1 MAEYKVQGPDGKIIR
16 MEGPDDATEEQIL
29 SFAEQHYYQKLL
41 ETGRPDYSFGEI
53 ASKSLARGYERFKST
68 YGDVL
73 PAMAFSALGL
83 DNLAEEQMQ
92 EAAESEALI
101 QRTMPAQFPS
111 FRDVDWANPID
122 ISKFIIEATGEQAVN
137 LAGVLVPG
145 GVGVKLGERLATK
158 EAIKRLGPKA
168 TDTAINKI
176 LKSPAAVKGRT
187 IGQTSGVFLGSYA
200 LNAPE
205 VFRNIYEETGSFEP
219 GAAALAGVVNA
230 SLDSIL
236 PATILNQ
243 FSRPGRATIVSEIL
257 ERSGMSP
264 NLARKAVVQIFG
276 SGVLEG
282 ITEATQEAVSITAE
296 NFVQDHSYLFDS
308 KDFDRMLEGGVR
320 GTFAGGTF
328 RGVGVAA
335 GKLRDKYFKTEVDKV
350 DKKDKKD
357 EGDDTPPTT
366 TPPVKPLG
374 EQLELDLEGG
384 MAQGELDFDT
394 GPVVGEQL
402 ELEGLGPKP
411 TVGPLIPPVD
421 PRQTELDF
429 ETQVAQIEEEL
440 VGPPTQQGDLF
451 APVASK
457 PPTQPG
463 LELEGGV
470 SQPELTGLEPIP
482 FRRTEEEQ
490 LDSAEPR
497 LTEREV
503 TMRANSLEYN
513 IANAFVPNPSNIAE
527 LQELKDTYPEVFA
540 ERDFVSPQLGIE
552 RFEIPYEGGFKN
564 VTKLSDTLLTNL
576 PSSETERQRFG
587 GSRMTGAGLYNTLA
601 KNYGDKI
608 SEKKLS
614 TVYNFM
620 LPVIQDALSLGG
632 TVSPDDILIEDA
644 NDIPVASV
652 QGSIRKATPK
662 QVEKL
667 VAQKDELFRTK
678 RISKELYNDPD
689 FRIAEI
695 DPERQAG
702 ASISKPKAPLVYF
715 PAAYYM
721 EQIASVDKKGADA
734 LIEAAISKA
743 KNAGVRYLVAEDF
756 TSTQALNAFR
766 NRGFKD
772 ATKYL
777 FKGEALDTP
786 VDYGGDI
793 KRKRGIIKKNL
804 YLDIEADVKPKKPI
818 LPLKPVKGLYDIAE
832 PKGNDTR
839 VVPAGTTL
847 YHGTQS
853 DIDGIMSSRT
863 LLARY
868 EGLGKRNA
876 GGILT
881 EGGLVWFIENKD
893 SAISFGGGKTK
904 ATVLS
909 YTPKQNLNLLNRRAN
924 MSKKQADILNEIIM
938 PRFGFSQA
946 EINAVKKGGRYVK
959 GNYPNNR
966 LGDTDVIADKGR
978 SFEDYVS
985 DMYYRDY
992 YSARVTNPYE
1002 SGPPYE
1008 LREAPD
1014 ESGII
1019 PEPVIQRTKL
1029 YDIWPLVLTPL
1040 GYDGFYYA
1048 GTQLALVG
1056 NKRIEF
1062 VQAPKVE
1069 KKVAKKKVAKKKV
1082 AETKVVKKN
1091 KQGIILDDK
1100 GQEKTFYHGTDKD
1113 FNEFKIGKSGAIFVS
1128 EDASLAAQFASPPL
1142 TTAPGEVVSGAR
1154 IIPVKVNAKK
1164 LFDYR
1169 TQNHINRVVKLLS
1182 PEKTTLYGTID
1193 GKPISDKQRFRMAAE
1208 RGDYRAIEPFLDSI
1222 QEAGFDSFLVKEP
1235 QNNALNIG
1243 VFDPSQLESTI
1254 TPTMPTPTTA
1264 TPEISGIDSSLLNKE
1279 IEVTRQGKKQKGTY
1293 IEIDGSPFI
1302 SYSYKGGTVKSAIL
1316 PNDKV
1321 KEVKAKKEAAEEV
1334 PLKSIRKGKDS
1345 DKPIIN
1351 RLKSKKTLGAVLN
1364 ILKKANITR
1373 AQKLLVQV
1381 LLTVPN
1387 IGKTKFKMVD
1397 NLEFQNNAYGEYNR
1411 QQDTIQL
1418 SNNADVETVLHE
1430 AVHAATANLLNKHIR
1445 DGVGITRLGK
1455 QIIRLYEDAI
1465 AADTEGRFTTELSKV
1480 DEFIA
1485 ESFTNP
1491 EFQKFLATNDSSFS
1505 GRLRGEDSSYEG
1517 SLRDQGVRPNV
1528 IRNIMNE
1535 RRGINKFLSSI
1546 WSGFVSAVKDMIG
1559 ISDTDFSYSI
1569 LNDVISL
1576 APQLFVGPNATEQA
1590 QTTQEILFKIKT
1602 DAIEENLDSGNMAPN
1617 YDRIPE
1623 VGKAIQKFA
1632 ERIQRLPIA
1641 NNKIG
1646 LRMTNA
1652 LSNLPLG
1659 TAKLYLSF
1667 LSIPNKIELFAERIP
1682 ALRDVLDFLQKKAA
1696 DIKAGRE
1703 EIEIVLRYV
1712 EGVRDKYAG
1721 TPEGQKTL
1729 KEWNEVL
1736 LELSGLDTN
1745 PETVLQTS
1753 DGLANLTK
1761 ENPEAAALVRR
1772 YQKLPQDLKDAA
1784 YRIVND
1790 LEQRYD
1796 RLLEAVVLANENISP
1811 EYAQQLRED
1820 YGKRPFYLPFVRKGD
1835 YWFRFTTKDG
1845 REGKSSAFSEAA
1857 RNIEMERLIREEGA
1871 TDVEKLSFEETQKLT
1886 QQPPAQFVRNMIEI
1900 IKNNENIT
1908 PEQGQAIATQIEET
1922 YLDLFP
1928 DQSLRNNTRTRK
1940 VVPGYEKD
1948 IINAYA
1954 SVAPRVV
1961 SSLANTENNY
1971 QLLNAINQ
1979 VAYQANQPEN
1989 RNNNLL
1995 QAVASDTINESPF
2008 LLNPIAKGYARL
2020 AAYGSYFWFLGFNVS
2035 SAIVNFTQVPLV
2047 VQPFLAGE
2055 YGGGPLGQQKAAE
2068 ALGRASKLYFSG
2080 PGKKVGLQFEQTE
2093 GFLPDSTAAPFKVDI
2108 KTGDKTFIGP
2118 NAELFALKGQR
2129 YQIKETDK
2137 VKIAEKD
2144 GKFAELFNKAE
2155 EAAALRRGV
2164 GYEITELSKD
2174 LSSPIQTGGS
2184 RIVSK
2189 IEKAVGYIFQ
2199 NSERLN
2205 RELTLLAAFDLEM
2218 QKSGNKDLA
2227 IQKAI
2232 DLTSKVHS
2240 HALPEVGP
2248 RLFQDGIGKVAFV
2261 FKRFAQAQIY
2271 LISKLFFDIFGKS
2284 IPKNLSK
2291 EEQNRIR
2298 FEKQMAKKQL
2308 LGVLG
2313 YTFLMAGA
2321 QGLPLYGAFAL
2332 AAHLM
2337 FDDDDDPFSF
2347 DTFVNQK
2354 IGDIA
2359 FRGPLSYIIGADIS
2373 RRTGFRDLVFR
2384 EDAARLEEI
2393 GFPLYAMETVLG
2405 PAYAVVKR
2413 AFEAPEF
2420 FERGQQL
2427 RAYERTMPTAI
2438 SNVIKTFRQSM
2449 EGVRNKNGVKI
2460 VEDDPSLYE
2469 SFMQIVGFTNIEVSE
2484 AYQRANALKRPER
2497 QLLNRRTSLLLR
2509 YWLASQEGDND
2520 AVKEIME
2527 EIQEFNKK
2535 APGKLAITPSTI
2547 VRSMKARQKRTRDS
2561 TFGINLPRT
2570 YKQDLM
2576 DIYDI
2581 DEGDLDI
2588 FD

>member
-29 SFAEQHYYQKLL
+29 GFAEQQYYQNLL

-53 ASKSLARGYERFKST
+53 ASKSLGRGYERFKST

-122 ISKFIIEATGEQAVN
+122 ISKFIVETAGEQAVN

-145 GVGVKLGERLATK
+145 GAGVKVGERLATK

-187 IGQTSGVFLGSYA
+187 IGQTSGVFLGSYG

-282 ITEATQEAVSITAE
+282 LTEATQEAVSITAE

-335 GKLRDKYFKTEVDKV
+335 GKLRDKYFKTEVNKV

-357 EGDDTPPTT
+357 KGDDTPPTT

-411 TVGPLIPPVD
+411 TVGPLVPPVD

-429 ETQVAQIEEEL
+429 ETQVAQIEEEF

-457 PPTQPG
+457 PTTQPG

-470 SQPELTGLEPIP
+470 AQPELTGLETMP
-482 FRRTEEEQ
+482 FTRTEEEP
-490 LDSAEPR
+490 LDSAEPK

-503 TMRANSLEYN
+503 IMKANTLEYN

-527 LQELKDTYPEVFA
+527 LQKLKDTYPEVFA

-552 RFEIPYEGGFKN
+552 RFEIPYKGGFKN

-587 GSRMTGAGLYNTLA
+587 GSRMTEAGLYNTLA

-632 TVSPDDILIEDA
+632 TVSPNDILIEDA
-644 NDIPVASV
+644 NNIPVASV
-652 QGSIRKATPK
+652 KGSMRKATAK
-662 QVEKL
+662 EIEKL

-702 ASISKPKAPLVYF
+702 ASISKPKTPLVYF

-721 EQIASVDKKGADA
+721 EQIASVNKKGADA

-786 VDYGGDI
+786 VDFGGDI
-793 KRKRGIIKKNL
+793 KRKRGVIKKNL
-804 YLDIEADVKPKKPI
+804 YLDLEAEVKPKKPI
-818 LPLKPVKGLYDIAE
+818 PPSSTIDGLANFI
-832 PKGNDTR
+832 T
-839 VVPAGTTL
+839 VSAGTPI
-847 YHGTQS
+847 YHGTS
-853 DIDGIMSSRT
+853 SEVAGIKSTLILEDRYTGPAKGDGMGT
-863 LLARY
+863 Q
-868 EGLGKRNA
+868 E
-876 GGILT
+876 
-881 EGGLVWFIENKD
+881 EGGLVWFSKKKTW
-893 SAISFGGGKTK
+893 ATQFGGGQE
-904 ATVLS
+904 ATIFS
-909 YTPKQNLNLLNRRAN
+909 YTPKQDLNLLNRTAK
-924 MSKKQADILNEIIM
+924 MTKKQADILNEIIM

-946 EINAVKKGGRYVK
+946 EINAVKKGGRYVQAEYFENPFSV
-959 GNYPNNR
+959 G
-966 LGDTDVIADKGR
+966 TDVIAGKNR
-978 SFEDYVS
+978 SFQDYAYQLIDATQYGANVIDIYKTGPS
-985 DMYYRDY
+985 
-992 YSARVTNPYE
+992 YE
-1002 SGPPYE
+1002 IS
-1008 LREAPD
+1008 EAPVYGSD
-1014 ESGII
+1014 VI
-1019 PEPVIQRTKL
+1019 PEPTVERARRFVV
-1029 YDIWPLVLTPL
+1029 WPIILTPL
-1040 GYDGFYYA
+1040 GYDGFFYGESQYA
-1048 GTQLALVG
+1048 LIGRR
-1056 NKRIEF
+1056 RIELA
-1062 VQAPKVE
+1062 QEPKVKKKLTARDTYVKYGSYKKPKAK

-1082 AETKVVKKN
+1082 A
-1091 KQGIILDDK
+1091 
-1100 GQEKTFYHGTDKD
+1100 
-1113 FNEFKIGKSGAIFVS
+1113 
-1128 EDASLAAQFASPPL
+1128 
-1142 TTAPGEVVSGAR
+1142 
-1154 IIPVKVNAKK
+1154 
-1164 LFDYR
+1164 
-1169 TQNHINRVVKLLS
+1169 
-1182 PEKTTLYGTID
+1182 
-1193 GKPISDKQRFRMAAE
+1193 
-1208 RGDYRAIEPFLDSI
+1208 
-1222 QEAGFDSFLVKEP
+1222 
-1235 QNNALNIG
+1235 
-1243 VFDPSQLESTI
+1243 
-1254 TPTMPTPTTA
+1254 TA

-1293 IEIDGSPFI
+1293 IEIDGSPYI
-1302 SYSYKGGTVKSAIL
+1302 SYPYKGGTVKSAIL

-1321 KEVKAKKEAAEEV
+1321 KEVKVKKGDVVEEV

-1345 DKPIIN
+1345 DKSIIN
-1351 RLKSKKTLGAVLN
+1351 KLKSKKTLGAVLN
-1364 ILKKANITR
+1364 ILKKSNITK
-1373 AQKLLVQV
+1373 AEKLLVQV

-1387 IGKTKFKMVD
+1387 IGKTKFRMVD

-1445 DGVGITRLGK
+1445 DGVGLTRLGRR
-1455 QIIRLYEDAI
+1455 IVRVYEDAVE
-1465 AADTEGRFTTELSKV
+1465 ADIEGRFTTELSKI

-1491 EFQKFLATNDSSFS
+1491 TFQKFLANNDSRFS
-1505 GRLRGEDSSYEG
+1505 ARGEDSLYEKD
-1517 SLRDQGVRPNV
+1517 LIAQGVRPNV
-1528 IRNIMNE
+1528 VKNIMDG
-1535 RRGINKFLSSI
+1535 RRRAGNFITSL
-1546 WSGFVSAVKDMIG
+1546 WSGFVDTVKDMLG
-1559 ISDTDFSYSI
+1559 IDDVNFSYSI

-1576 APQLFVGPNATEQA
+1576 APELFVGPNATEQA

-1623 VGKAIQKFA
+1623 VGKAIQRFA

-1682 ALRDVLDFLQKKAA
+1682 ALKDVLDFLQKKAA

-1721 TPEGQKTL
+1721 TPEGQKIL

-1845 REGKSSAFSEAA
+1845 REGKGSAFSEAA
-1857 RNIEMERLIREEGA
+1857 RNIEMERLITEEGA

-1908 PEQGQAIATQIEET
+1908 SEQGQAIATQIEET

-1989 RNNNLL
+1989 RDNNLL
-1995 QAVASDTINESPF
+1995 QAVASDTINESTF

-2020 AAYGSYFWFLGFNVS
+2020 AAYGSYFWFLGFNIS

-2093 GFLPDSTAAPFKVDI
+2093 GFLPDSTAAPFKVDV

-2118 NAELFALKGQR
+2118 NAQLFALKGQR

-2271 LISKLFFDIFGKS
+2271 LISKLFFDIFGRS

-2332 AAHLM
+2332 AAHLL

-2354 IGDIA
+2354 IGDVA

-2393 GFPLYAMETVLG
+2393 GFPLYAIETVLG

-2413 AFEAPEF
+2413 ASEAPEF

-2520 AVKEIME
+2520 AQKEIME

-2547 VRSMKARQKRTRDS
+2547 TRSMKARQKRTKDS

-2570 YKQDLM
+2570 YKEDLM
-2576 DIYDI
+2576 NIYDI

>member
-29 SFAEQHYYQKLL
+29 GFAEQQYYQNLL

-53 ASKSLARGYERFKST
+53 ASKSLGRGYERFKST

-122 ISKFIIEATGEQAVN
+122 ISKFIVETAGEQAVN

-145 GVGVKLGERLATK
+145 GAGVKVGEKLATK

-176 LKSPAAVKGRT
+176 LKSPAAIKGRT
-187 IGQTSGVFLGSYA
+187 IGQTSGVFLGSYG

-282 ITEATQEAVSITAE
+282 LTEATQEAVSITAE

-335 GKLRDKYFKTEVDKV
+335 GKLRDKYFKTEVDK
-350 DKKDKKD
+350 DKKNKKDRED

-366 TPPVKPLG
+366 TPPAKPLG

-394 GPVVGEQL
+394 GPVGEQL

-421 PRQTELDF
+421 PRQGELDF

-440 VGPPTQQGDLF
+440 VGPPTQQEDLF

-457 PPTQPG
+457 PPTEPTQSG

-470 SQPELTGLEPIP
+470 AQPELTGLEPMP
-482 FRRTEEEQ
+482 FTRTEEEQ
-490 LDSAEPR
+490 LDSAEPTM
-497 LTEREV
+497 TEREV
-503 TMRANSLEYN
+503 IMKANTLEYN

-527 LQELKDTYPEVFA
+527 LQELKDTYPKVFA
-540 ERDFVSPQLGIE
+540 ERDFVDSQLGME

-576 PSSETERQRFG
+576 PSPETERQKYG
-587 GSRMTGAGLYNTLA
+587 GSRMTGVGLYNTLA
-601 KNYGDKI
+601 QNYRGKI
-608 SEKKLS
+608 SDKKLS
-614 TVYNFM
+614 AVYDFM
-620 LPVIQDALSLGG
+620 LPVVKDALKTNGIVNEG
-632 TVSPDDILIEDA
+632 DILIEDA

-662 QVEKL
+662 QVKKL
-667 VAQKDELFRTK
+667 AAQKDELFRTK
-678 RISKELYNDPD
+678 RISKELYNDPE
-689 FRIAEI
+689 FRIAQI
-695 DPERQAG
+695 DPNRRAG
-702 ASISKPKAPLVYF
+702 SYISKPKAPLVYF

-743 KNAGVRYLVAEDF
+743 KNEGVRYLVAEDF

-793 KRKRGIIKKNL
+793 KRKRGIIRKNL
-804 YLDIEADVKPKKPI
+804 YLDLEAEVKPKKPI
-818 LPLKPVKGLYDIAE
+818 LPLSTDDGLAKFI
-832 PKGNDTR
+832 T
-839 VVPAGTTL
+839 VPAGTPL
-847 YHGTQS
+847 YHGTS
-853 DIDGIMSSRT
+853 SNVSGIMSSLT
-863 LLARY
+863 LQAIYTGKALGDGG
-868 EGLGKRNA
+868 GLT
-876 GGILT
+876 T
-881 EGGLVWFIENKD
+881 EGGLVWFSKKKEW
-893 SAISFGGGKTK
+893 AAQFGGGADE
-904 ATVLS
+904 ATIFS
-909 YTPKQNLNLLNRRAN
+909 YTPKQDLNLLNREAT

-959 GNYPNNR
+959 GGNYPNNPF
-966 LGDTDVIADKGR
+966 GAAADVIAGKRRGFENYIREIMQADYRRQRVITVYKKGPI
-978 SFEDYVS
+978 FDINEGFAGEPE
-985 DMYYRDY
+985 MIRDEF
-992 YSARVTNPYE
+992 YSV
-1002 SGPPYE
+1002 
-1008 LREAPD
+1008 
-1014 ESGII
+1014 
-1019 PEPVIQRTKL
+1019 
-1029 YDIWPLVLTPL
+1029 WPLVLPPL
-1040 GYDGFYYA
+1040 GYDGFYYGEA
-1048 GTQLALVG
+1048 QYALVG
-1056 NKRIEF
+1056 DKRIEF
-1062 VQAPKVE
+1062 VQTPKVKKKITRRDAYVKKGE
-1069 KKVAKKKVAKKKV
+1069 KKVAKKKV
-1082 AETKVVKKN
+1082 
-1091 KQGIILDDK
+1091 
-1100 GQEKTFYHGTDKD
+1100 
-1113 FNEFKIGKSGAIFVS
+1113 
-1128 EDASLAAQFASPPL
+1128 
-1142 TTAPGEVVSGAR
+1142 
-1154 IIPVKVNAKK
+1154 
-1164 LFDYR
+1164 
-1169 TQNHINRVVKLLS
+1169 
-1182 PEKTTLYGTID
+1182 
-1193 GKPISDKQRFRMAAE
+1193 
-1208 RGDYRAIEPFLDSI
+1208 
-1222 QEAGFDSFLVKEP
+1222 
-1235 QNNALNIG
+1235 
-1243 VFDPSQLESTI
+1243 
-1254 TPTMPTPTTA
+1254 A

-1321 KEVKAKKEAAEEV
+1321 KEVKVKKEDVEEV

-1387 IGKTKFKMVD
+1387 IGKTKFRMVD

-1445 DGVGITRLGK
+1445 DGVGITPLGK

-1465 AADTEGRFTTELSKV
+1465 AADTEGRFTTALSKV

-1491 EFQKFLATNDSSFS
+1491 EFQKFLAINDSSFS
-1505 GRLRGEDSSYEG
+1505 GRLRGEDSAYEG
-1517 SLRDQGVRPNV
+1517 SLKAQGVRPNV
-1528 IRNIMNE
+1528 IQNIMNE
-1535 RRGINKFLSSI
+1535 RRGVNNFLSSI
-1546 WSGFVSAVKDMIG
+1546 WSGFVSAVKDMLG

-1857 RNIEMERLIREEGA
+1857 RNIEMERLETEEGA
-1871 TDVEKLSFEETQKLT
+1871 TDVEKLSFEETEKLT

-1971 QLLNAINQ
+1971 QLINAINQ

-1989 RNNNLL
+1989 RDNNLL
-1995 QAVASDTINESPF
+1995 QAVASDTINESAF

-2093 GFLPDSTAAPFKVDI
+2093 GFLPDSTAAPFKVDV

-2118 NAELFALKGQR
+2118 NAQLFALKGQR

-2291 EEQNRIR
+2291 EEQNRLR

-2308 LGVLG
+2308 LGVFG

-2321 QGLPLYGAFAL
+2321 QGLPLYGAFSL
-2332 AAHLM
+2332 LAHLL

-2354 IGDIA
+2354 IGDTA

-2393 GFPLYAMETVLG
+2393 GLPLYAIETIGG
-2405 PAYAVVKR
+2405 PAYAVLKR
-2413 AFEAPEF
+2413 MYEAPEF

-2427 RAYERTMPTAI
+2427 RGIERTMPTAI

-2520 AVKEIME
+2520 AVRDIME

-2547 VRSMKARQKRTRDS
+2547 TRSMKARQKRTRDS
-2561 TFGINLPRT
+2561 TFGINLPKT

-2588 FD
+2588 FG

>member
-29 SFAEQHYYQKLL
+29 GFAEQQYYQNLL

-53 ASKSLARGYERFKST
+53 ASKSLGRGYERFKST

-122 ISKFIIEATGEQAVN
+122 ISKFIVETAGEQAVN

-145 GVGVKLGERLATK
+145 GAGVKVGEKLATK

-176 LKSPAAVKGRT
+176 LKSPAAIKGRT
-187 IGQTSGVFLGSYA
+187 IGQTSGVFLGSYG

-282 ITEATQEAVSITAE
+282 LTEATQEAVSITAE

-335 GKLRDKYFKTEVDKV
+335 GKLRDKFTKTEADK
-350 DKKDKKD
+350 DKKDKEDK
-357 EGDDTPPTT
+357 GDDTPPTT

-394 GPVVGEQL
+394 GPVGEQL

-421 PRQTELDF
+421 PRQGELDF

-440 VGPPTQQGDLF
+440 VGPPTQQEDLF

-457 PPTQPG
+457 PTTEPTQSG

-470 SQPELTGLEPIP
+470 AQPELPGIEPKSFTRTG
-482 FRRTEEEQ
+482 EEQ
-490 LDSAEPR
+490 LDSAEPTM
-497 LTEREV
+497 TEREV
-503 TMRANSLEYN
+503 IMRANSLEYN

-527 LQELKDTYPEVFA
+527 LQELKDTYPEVFV
-540 ERDFVSPQLGIE
+540 ERDFVDSQLGIE

-576 PSSETERQRFG
+576 PSPETERQKYG
-587 GSRMTGAGLYNTLA
+587 GSRMTGVGLYNTLA
-601 KNYGDKI
+601 QNYRGKI
-608 SEKKLS
+608 SNKKLAA
-614 TVYNFM
+614 VYDFM
-620 LPVIQDALSLGG
+620 LPVVEDALRTNGVINQG
-632 TVSPDDILIEDA
+632 DILIEDA

-667 VAQKDELFRTK
+667 AAQKDELFRTK
-678 RISKELYNDPD
+678 RISKELYNDPE
-689 FRIAEI
+689 FRIAQI
-695 DPERQAG
+695 DPNRRAG
-702 ASISKPKAPLVYF
+702 SYISKPKAPLVYF

-743 KNAGVRYLVAEDF
+743 KNEGVRYLVAEDF

-804 YLDIEADVKPKKPI
+804 YLDIEADVKAKKPI
-818 LPLKPVKGLYDIAE
+818 PPVN
-832 PKGNDTR
+832 PKENVIT
-839 VVPAGTTL
+839 VLAGTPL
-847 YHGTQS
+847 YHGSSSQV
-853 DIDGIMSSRT
+853 DGIKSSLILQSKYT
-863 LLARY
+863 GEAK
-868 EGLGKRNA
+868 GD
-876 GGILT
+876 GGGTIE
-881 EGGLVWFIENKD
+881 EGGLVWLSKKKKW
-893 SAISFGGGKTK
+893 AAQFGGGQE
-904 ATVLS
+904 ATVFS
-909 YTPKQNLNLLNRRAN
+909 YTPKQDLNLLNRDARIT
-924 MSKKQADILNEIIM
+924 KKQADILNEIVM

-959 GNYPNNR
+959 SYYLNNPFSA
-966 LGDTDVIADKGR
+966 GTDVIAGANQKFQNYAYMLLDATR
-978 SFEDYVS
+978 T
-985 DMYYRDY
+985 
-992 YSARVTNPYE
+992 YSPNVLE
-1002 SGPPYE
+1002 SYKTGPAYE
-1008 LREAPD
+1008 LGEAG
-1014 ESGII
+1014 EKSIK
-1019 PEPVIQRTKL
+1019 VRNTRFVA
-1029 YDIWPLVLTPL
+1029 WPFILTPL
-1040 GYDGFYYA
+1040 GYDGFYYGEA
-1048 GTQLALVG
+1048 QYALVG
-1056 NKRIEF
+1056 NRRVEF
-1062 VQAPKVE
+1062 AQEPKV
-1069 KKVAKKKVAKKKV
+1069 KKKFTARDTYVKYGSYKKPKAKKKVAKKKV
-1082 AETKVVKKN
+1082 A
-1091 KQGIILDDK
+1091 
-1100 GQEKTFYHGTDKD
+1100 
-1113 FNEFKIGKSGAIFVS
+1113 
-1128 EDASLAAQFASPPL
+1128 
-1142 TTAPGEVVSGAR
+1142 
-1154 IIPVKVNAKK
+1154 
-1164 LFDYR
+1164 
-1169 TQNHINRVVKLLS
+1169 
-1182 PEKTTLYGTID
+1182 
-1193 GKPISDKQRFRMAAE
+1193 
-1208 RGDYRAIEPFLDSI
+1208 
-1222 QEAGFDSFLVKEP
+1222 
-1235 QNNALNIG
+1235 
-1243 VFDPSQLESTI
+1243 
-1254 TPTMPTPTTA
+1254 TA
-1264 TPEISGIDSSLLNKE
+1264 TPKISGIDSSLLNKE

-1293 IEIDGSPFI
+1293 IEIDGSPYI
-1302 SYSYKGGTVKSAIL
+1302 SYPYKGGTVKSAIL

-1321 KEVKAKKEAAEEV
+1321 KEVKIKKEAAEEV
-1334 PLKSIRKGKDS
+1334 PLKSIRKGRDS

-1364 ILKKANITR
+1364 ILNKANITL
-1373 AQKLLVQV
+1373 AQKLLVRV

-1387 IGKTKFKMVD
+1387 IGKTKFRMVD
-1397 NLEFQNNAYGEYNR
+1397 DLEFQNNAYGEYNR

-1445 DGVGITRLGK
+1445 DGVGLTPLGK

-1465 AADTEGRFTTELSKV
+1465 AADTEGRFTTALSKV

-1491 EFQKFLATNDSSFS
+1491 EFQKFLAINDSSFS
-1505 GRLRGEDSSYEG
+1505 GRLRGEDSAYEG
-1517 SLRDQGVRPNV
+1517 SLKAQGVRPNV
-1528 IRNIMNE
+1528 VQNIMNE
-1535 RRGINKFLSSI
+1535 RRGVNNFLSSI
-1546 WSGFVSAVKDMIG
+1546 WSGFVSAVKDMLG
-1559 ISDTDFSYSI
+1559 ITNTDFSYSI

-1602 DAIEENLDSGNMAPN
+1602 DAIEENLDSGNMTRT

-1623 VGKAIQKFA
+1623 FGKAIQRFA
-1632 ERIQRLPIA
+1632 EKVQRLPIA

-1659 TAKLYLSF
+1659 TAKLYLSL
-1667 LSIPNKIELFAERIP
+1667 LSIPNKIELFAEKIP

-1721 TPEGQKTL
+1721 TPEGQKIL

-1784 YRIVND
+1784 FRIVND

-1796 RLLEAVVLANENISP
+1796 KLLEAVVLANENISP

-1857 RNIEMERLIREEGA
+1857 RNIEMERLKTEEGA
-1871 TDVEKLSFEETQKLT
+1871 TDVEKLSFEETEKLT
-1886 QQPPAQFVRNMIEI
+1886 QQPPAQFVKNMIEI

-1908 PEQGQAIATQIEET
+1908 KEQGQAIATQIEET

-1971 QLLNAINQ
+1971 QLINAINQ

-1989 RNNNLL
+1989 RDNNLL
-1995 QAVASDTINESPF
+1995 QAVASDTINESTF

-2035 SAIVNFTQVPLV
+2035 SAVVNFTQVPLV

-2093 GFLPDSTAAPFKVDI
+2093 GFLPDSTAAPFKVDV

-2118 NAELFALKGQR
+2118 NAQLFALKGQR

-2271 LISKLFFDIFGKS
+2271 LISKLFFDIFGKK

-2291 EEQNRIR
+2291 EEQN
-2298 FEKQMAKKQL
+2298 K
-2308 LGVLG
+2308 
-2313 YTFLMAGA
+2313 YT
-2321 QGLPLYGAFAL
+2321 
-2332 AAHLM
+2332 
-2337 FDDDDDPFSF
+2337 
-2347 DTFVNQK
+2347 
-2354 IGDIA
+2354 
-2359 FRGPLSYIIGADIS
+2359 
-2373 RRTGFRDLVFR
+2373 
-2384 EDAARLEEI
+2384 
-2393 GFPLYAMETVLG
+2393 
-2405 PAYAVVKR
+2405 
-2413 AFEAPEF
+2413 
-2420 FERGQQL
+2420 
-2427 RAYERTMPTAI
+2427 
-2438 SNVIKTFRQSM
+2438 
-2449 EGVRNKNGVKI
+2449 EGK
-2460 VEDDPSLYE
+2460 
-2469 SFMQIVGFTNIEVSE
+2469 
-2484 AYQRANALKRPER
+2484 
-2497 QLLNRRTSLLLR
+2497 
-2509 YWLASQEGDND
+2509 
-2520 AVKEIME
+2520 
-2527 EIQEFNKK
+2527 
-2535 APGKLAITPSTI
+2535 
-2547 VRSMKARQKRTRDS
+2547 
-2561 TFGINLPRT
+2561 
-2570 YKQDLM
+2570 
-2576 DIYDI
+2576 
-2581 DEGDLDI
+2581 
-2588 FD
+2588 